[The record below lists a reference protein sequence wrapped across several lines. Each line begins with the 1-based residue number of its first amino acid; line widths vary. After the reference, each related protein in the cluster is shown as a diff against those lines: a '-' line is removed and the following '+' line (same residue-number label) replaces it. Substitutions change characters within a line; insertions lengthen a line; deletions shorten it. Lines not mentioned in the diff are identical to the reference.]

1 MTRDE
6 FYRHIAFILRCSGAV
21 ALAFL
26 LARAVGLPHPVWAT
40 MSGIIVSQE
49 KLNDTNRATL
59 WRLAGTIVGVVVAVI
74 VGGALLAFGAAVP
87 VQLAGTVALC
97 ALLVR
102 LWPDLRVSMWTAPIV
117 LLTRAPSDSI
127 LQTGLWRGEE
137 VLVGGLVGVGCH
149 FLAERVIIWLD
160 AHEPHGPKPRDR
172 AAHE

>member
-1 MTRDE
+1 MSKDE
-6 FYRHIAFILRCSGAV
+6 FYRHAAFILRCSAAA

-59 WRLAGTIVGVVVAVI
+59 WRLTGTIVGVIAAVI
-74 VGGALLAFGAAVP
+74 VGGALLAFGASVP
-87 VQLAGTVALC
+87 CQLAGAVALC

-117 LLTRAPSDSI
+117 LLTRSETGSI

-137 VLVGGLVGVGCH
+137 VLLGGLVGILCH
-149 FLAERVIIWLD
+149 FAAERVITWLD
-160 AHEPHGPKPRDR
+160 AHEPHDVVT
-172 AAHE
+172 

>member
-1 MTRDE
+1 MRRDE
-6 FYRHIAFILRCSGAV
+6 VYRHVAFILRCSGAA

-26 LARAVGLPHPVWAT
+26 LAGEVGLPHPVWAT

-59 WRLAGTIVGVVVAVI
+59 WRLSGTVVGVVSAVI
-74 VGGALLAFGAAVP
+74 VGGTLLAFGAPVP
-87 VQLAGTVALC
+87 LQLAGAVAFC

-117 LLTRAPSDSI
+117 LLTRVEGQSI

-137 VLVGGLVGVGCH
+137 VLLGGLVGICCH
-149 FLAERVIIWLD
+149 FLAERVITWLD
-160 AHEPHGPKPRDR
+160 AHEPHGPPGTPG
-172 AAHE
+172 A

>member
-6 FYRHIAFILRCSGAV
+6 LYRHIAFVLRCSGA
-21 ALAFL
+21 AAFAYF
-26 LARAVGLPHPVWAT
+26 LARAAGLPHPVWAT

-59 WRLAGTIVGVVVAVI
+59 WRLAGTMVGVVTAVI
-74 VGGALLAFGAAVP
+74 VGGALLAFGAATP

-117 LLTRAPSDSI
+117 LLTRLPEDTI

-137 VLVGGLVGVGCH
+137 VLLGGLVGICCH
-149 FLAERVIIWLD
+149 FLAERVITWLD
-160 AHEPHGPKPRDR
+160 AHEPRNPVPRAPSRD
-172 AAHE
+172 

>member
-6 FYRHIAFILRCSGAV
+6 FYRHAAFILRCSGAA

-26 LARAVGLPHPVWAT
+26 LARAAGLPHPVWAT

-49 KLNDTNRATL
+49 KLNDTSRATV
-59 WRLAGTIVGVVVAVI
+59 WRLTGTVAGVVSAVI
-74 VGGALLAFGAAVP
+74 VGGALLAAGASVL
-87 VQLAGTVALC
+87 VQLAGAVGVC

-117 LLTRAPSDSI
+117 LLTRVDQQSI

-137 VLVGGLVGVGCH
+137 VLLGGLVGICCH
-149 FLAERVIIWLD
+149 FLAERVITWLD
-160 AHEPHGPKPRDR
+160 AHEPHAPSG
-172 AAHE
+172 A